1 MSEPVSVAKE
11 WDDLPVEVKSLP
23 SWVIAGYLS
32 NESKFPLNPPLK
44 TPTFVNLENVGV
56 KSNSMGVQLHR
67 KRTQPPPADNNHPS
81 PHCGPSSSHQQRVRQ
96 SSLIKKSKTLFD
108 SLNQSR
114 LTYDNRRI
122 NAKMS
127 NLEPILLRRKL
138 TLIHY

>member
-1 MSEPVSVAKE
+1 
-11 WDDLPVEVKSLP
+11 
-23 SWVIAGYLS
+23 
-32 NESKFPLNPPLK
+32 
-44 TPTFVNLENVGV
+44 
-56 KSNSMGVQLHR
+56 MGVQLHR
-67 KRTQPPPADNNHPS
+67 KRTQPPPADNNHPRTV
-81 PHCGPSSSHQQRVRQ
+81 GLQAATNKRVRQ

>member
-1 MSEPVSVAKE
+1 
-11 WDDLPVEVKSLP
+11 
-23 SWVIAGYLS
+23 
-32 NESKFPLNPPLK
+32 
-44 TPTFVNLENVGV
+44 
-56 KSNSMGVQLHR
+56 MGVQLHR
-67 KRTQPPPADNNHPS
+67 KRTQPPPADNNHP
-81 PHCGPSSSHQQRVRQ
+81 PPRTVGLQAATNKRVRQ